1 MHLQRC
7 EHELFQ
13 TKHLCHESEFVNH
26 YTPNVFFFKT
36 CYFGDIHCLMH
47 KKSNLFVCIFIVNC
61 QFFQIVRD
69 GLYPMGNTCQQP
81 VFLDICPWVFKIS
94 NDIFLKIMIDIQPSC
109 ICYYHKWWEKHFQKV
124 CQVLQTKTTNIAVWP
139 WMYDWPHWCVS
150 SRTKRRSQSV
160 TAINLADDALGLK
173 NIAFLSFE
181 QEFQVLF
188 GWSVRIWRNII
199 FLQYM

>member
-1 MHLQRC
+1 MYIYCQLSIFPNSSWRT
-7 EHELFQ
+7 LFHGQ
-13 TKHLCHESEFVNH
+13 HMSTA
-26 YTPNVFFFKT
+26 
-36 CYFGDIHCLMH
+36 
-47 KKSNLFVCIFIVNC
+47 
-61 QFFQIVRD
+61 R
-69 GLYPMGNTCQQP
+69 
-81 VFLDICPWVFKIS
+81 FLDICPWVFKIS

-109 ICYYHKWWEKHFQKV
+109 ICYYDKWWEKHFQKV

-188 GWSVRIWRNII
+188 GWSVRIWRNIM